1 MTSGGRLCFLPRRHS
16 TSNSPAVV
24 CIPRRDPRGSLCCA
38 LGVLDVPQ
46 HSSATAPGGSAACQS
61 SNSERGAE
69 LGAEGLH
76 KGLLGRCASTRH
88 RPSCAVQSE
97 RINSS
102 NSSEPAREETPALLT
117 AGCQHP
123 QEAAGSQAGAGFAVP
138 VLCVPCLIFPAVQ
151 QRRCLETSQLTLGFL
166 NGETNLTSTQGKH
179 SYLLRSLSAAA
190 FQELLPQERL
200 YAVWG
205 SRGSCRRETC
215 N

>member
-1 MTSGGRLCFLPRRHS
+1 MTSGSRLCFLPQRHS
-16 TSNSPAVV
+16 TSNSPTVV

-38 LGVLDVPQ
+38 PGVLDVQRSPR
-46 HSSATAPGGSAACQS
+46 HSSATAPGGLGACQS

-117 AGCQHP
+117 SGCQHP
-123 QEAAGSQAGAGFAVP
+123 QEAGGSQAGAGFTVS

-151 QRRCLETSQLTLGFL
+151 QRRCLETSQLTLTFL
-166 NGETNLTSTQGKH
+166 NGETNLAST
-179 SYLLRSLSAAA
+179 
-190 FQELLPQERL
+190 
-200 YAVWG
+200 
-205 SRGSCRRETC
+205 
-215 N
+215 